1 MHRLFQIM
9 PTGLTIGALLR
20 LGLAIVCAMG
30 IMAGR
35 AAMAQGTSDNEIR
48 VGILA
53 TEGATRALEAW
64 TPTIDLLN
72 NAARNQSSPYRF
84 KIEPHTDLTLLD
96 GIADEQ
102 IDLFLGDPATFVVG
116 EVESGA
122 RALLSVAHMWNG
134 VTYDETGAVVFVRAD
149 SDIRSFE
156 DVSGRPI
163 MGVAAQEMTGW
174 QLAQQEFRKSRLEPD
189 DFGSDLM
196 FSGGNQREVV
206 YAVQTGLVD
215 VGVIRAGVLE
225 NLAKQGALSLDDFR
239 PLGAM
244 DHDGYPFWVST
255 PLYPDWVISA
265 VPDVPEEVLALVINS
280 LLSVTEDSDVSQS
293 AGGVVW
299 QAPQN
304 YQTVHE
310 LLISLRARPYENYL
324 RRAATRIYSAY
335 QWPVI
340 GLGTLIVLSLAFLA
354 FQVRRNAQLAEAR
367 KNVLQSEVRSK
378 QFYRNAIEDH
388 TVFCMLTKDGVISHV
403 NERFL
408 SALDRPRGS
417 LLQNHL
423 AELLNETNQ
432 SLLETEIMASM
443 QSGAPWQGALQLTR
457 RDDKAAWVQCTFI
470 PVTSASNTLSEIAI
484 VASDVTETRTGVSES
499 RFNNTLELIQD
510 QVIVMRPGTF
520 ELMYVNTSAHQL
532 LIGERMGGSW
542 KGKKA
547 SDFITKD
554 DFDALKMRAEA
565 TIAGPQRRVTWE
577 VEGKFDVTY
586 EISLEYAQPEQDEPR
601 LIVIYRDI
609 SERKAVEKAKNEFI
623 ATVSHELRTPLTSMK
638 GALGLAVS
646 GAVGE
651 VPEKMTGVINMAA
664 SNCDRLVTLINDI
677 LDLEKI
683 SSGKMD
689 YKMQAFDLNTVVSDA
704 LEANKFYAEK
714 FDVTLRRIGDAKE
727 NEFRTYG
734 DATRLTQV
742 MDNLM
747 SNAAKFSHKG
757 SEILVSLSEFE
768 GRLRISI
775 RDFGDG
781 IPEKAQATIF
791 DKFTQA
797 DSSDTRS
804 KGGTGLGLSIVKLIV
819 EHHKGRIAF
828 VSKEGIGTEFFVDL
842 PMLDGD
848 TVVPISRKGS
858 DDNAALTF
866 TDTLPETVA
875 IATPKVG
882 ETAIDRLVTKSRE
895 TGTDV
900 KFELGRVNALQVAK
914 GRGVVGQ
921 STVLNWMSSHEQA
934 LMVELLQREEMENC
948 DVSVIELTQAAN
960 TRQDIAARNITSG
973 MMVQDWLRD
982 CGDLLVGEGGETAK
996 VLAISSDD
1004 EVMQWLKEHEIEAV
1018 KSKGEAVSKS
1028 RSTQYDVIAQFGEG
1042 NDAATLALLP
1052 MQGGRLPSGW
1062 PVTLIVS
1069 KTKAKQASR
1078 GVVSK
1083 FSSGGGRGRRR
1094 A

>member
-1 MHRLFQIM
+1 
-9 PTGLTIGALLR
+9 
-20 LGLAIVCAMG
+20 
-30 IMAGR
+30 MAFWRPKG
-35 AAMAQGTSDNEIR
+35 Q
-48 VGILA
+48 
-53 TEGATRALEAW
+53 TRALEAW

-72 NAARNQSSPYRF
+72 NAARNQSLPYRF

-96 GIADEQ
+96 GIADDQ

-408 SALDRPRGS
+408 NALDRPRGS

-423 AELLNETNQ
+423 AELLNET
-432 SLLETEIMASM
+432 
-443 QSGAPWQGALQLTR
+443 
-457 RDDKAAWVQCTFI
+457 K
-470 PVTSASNTLSEIAI
+470 
-484 VASDVTETRTGVSES
+484 
-499 RFNNTLELIQD
+499 
-510 QVIVMRPGTF
+510 
-520 ELMYVNTSAHQL
+520 
-532 LIGERMGGSW
+532 
-542 KGKKA
+542 
-547 SDFITKD
+547 
-554 DFDALKMRAEA
+554 
-565 TIAGPQRRVTWE
+565 
-577 VEGKFDVTY
+577 
-586 EISLEYAQPEQDEPR
+586 
-601 LIVIYRDI
+601 
-609 SERKAVEKAKNEFI
+609 
-623 ATVSHELRTPLTSMK
+623 
-638 GALGLAVS
+638 
-646 GAVGE
+646 
-651 VPEKMTGVINMAA
+651 
-664 SNCDRLVTLINDI
+664 
-677 LDLEKI
+677 
-683 SSGKMD
+683 
-689 YKMQAFDLNTVVSDA
+689 
-704 LEANKFYAEK
+704 
-714 FDVTLRRIGDAKE
+714 
-727 NEFRTYG
+727 
-734 DATRLTQV
+734 
-742 MDNLM
+742 
-747 SNAAKFSHKG
+747 
-757 SEILVSLSEFE
+757 
-768 GRLRISI
+768 
-775 RDFGDG
+775 
-781 IPEKAQATIF
+781 
-791 DKFTQA
+791 
-797 DSSDTRS
+797 S
-804 KGGTGLGLSIVKLIV
+804 KL
-819 EHHKGRIAF
+819 
-828 VSKEGIGTEFFVDL
+828 
-842 PMLDGD
+842 
-848 TVVPISRKGS
+848 
-858 DDNAALTF
+858 
-866 TDTLPETVA
+866 
-875 IATPKVG
+875 
-882 ETAIDRLVTKSRE
+882 
-895 TGTDV
+895 
-900 KFELGRVNALQVAK
+900 
-914 GRGVVGQ
+914 
-921 STVLNWMSSHEQA
+921 
-934 LMVELLQREEMENC
+934 
-948 DVSVIELTQAAN
+948 
-960 TRQDIAARNITSG
+960 ARN
-973 MMVQDWLRD
+973 RD
-982 CGDLLVGEGGETAK
+982 HGL
-996 VLAISSDD
+996 
-1004 EVMQWLKEHEIEAV
+1004 H
-1018 KSKGEAVSKS
+1018 
-1028 RSTQYDVIAQFGEG
+1028 G
-1042 NDAATLALLP
+1042 NRAP
-1052 MQGGRLPSGW
+1052 HGR
-1062 PVTLIVS
+1062 
-1069 KTKAKQASR
+1069 AR
-1078 GVVSK
+1078 CN
-1083 FSSGGGRGRRR
+1083 
-1094 A
+1094 

>member
-1 MHRLFQIM
+1 MHRLFHIM
-9 PTGLTIGALLR
+9 PTGLTIGALVR
-20 LGLAIVCAMG
+20 LGLVIVCALWMV
-30 IMAGR
+30 AGR
-35 AAMAQGTSDNEIR
+35 AAMAQDTSDTEIR

-72 NAARNQSSPYRF
+72 GAAENQNLPYRF
-84 KIEPHTDLTLLD
+84 KIEPHTDLSLLD
-96 GIADEQ
+96 GIAEDR

-149 SDIRSFE
+149 SDIRDLE
-156 DVSGRPI
+156 DVAGRPI

-174 QLAQQEFRKSRLEPD
+174 QLAQQEFRKNRLEPE
-189 DFGSDLM
+189 DFGSNVM

-215 VGVIRAGVLE
+215 VGVVRAGVLE

-280 LLSVTEDSDVSQS
+280 LLSVTVDSDVSQS

-403 NERFL
+403 NERL
-408 SALDRPRGS
+408 LKALDRPRSS
-417 LLQNHL
+417 LMQNHL
-423 AELLNETNQ
+423 ATLLNETNQ
-432 SLLETEIMASM
+432 SLLETEIMAAM
-443 QSGAPWQGALQLTR
+443 QSGAPWQGPLQLTR
-457 RDDKAAWVQCTFI
+457 GDDKSAWVQCTFI

-520 ELMYVNTSAHQL
+520 ELMYVNSSAHQL
-532 LIGERMGGSW
+532 LIGERMGGTW

-547 SDFITKD
+547 SDFITKE
-554 DFDALKMRAEA
+554 DFEALKMRAEA

-623 ATVSHELRTPLTSMK
+623 ATVSHELRTPLTSIK
-638 GALGLAVS
+638 GALGLLQVQLKDVDTN
-646 GAVGE
+646 GA
-651 VPEKMTGVINMAA
+651 
-664 SNCDRLVTLINDI
+664 DRLIEIASSNSERLVSLVNDI
-677 LDLEKI
+677 LDMEKI
-683 SSGKMD
+683 SAGSM
-689 YKMQAFDLNTVVSDA
+689 AH
-704 LEANKFYAEK
+704 
-714 FDVTLRRIGDAKE
+714 DAKPE
-727 NEFRTYG
+727 RLSDIMALASKHTETYASQWDVQLSVEAPEGEQDIWTDKKRTIQVLSNLLSNACKFAHSGTTVRLCAEFLPDCAKISVINQGIGIQEEFREKVF
-734 DATRLTQV
+734 QP
-742 MDNLM
+742 
-747 SNAAKFSHKG
+747 FS
-757 SEILVSLSEFE
+757 
-768 GRLRISI
+768 
-775 RDFGDG
+775 
-781 IPEKAQATIF
+781 
-791 DKFTQA
+791 QA
-797 DSSDTRS
+797 DSSDTRQR
-804 KGGTGLGLSIVKLIV
+804 GGTGLGLN
-819 EHHKGRIAF
+819 
-828 VSKEGIGTEFFVDL
+828 
-842 PMLDGD
+842 
-848 TVVPISRKGS
+848 ISRQLIESMGGQIGFESEPDK
-858 DDNAALTF
+858 
-866 TDTLPETVA
+866 ETVFWFTCPLA
-875 IATPKVG
+875 KGDEIA
-882 ETAIDRLVTKSRE
+882 
-895 TGTDV
+895 
-900 KFELGRVNALQVAK
+900 QVA
-914 GRGVVGQ
+914 
-921 STVLNWMSSHEQA
+921 
-934 LMVELLQREEMENC
+934 
-948 DVSVIELTQAAN
+948 
-960 TRQDIAARNITSG
+960 
-973 MMVQDWLRD
+973 
-982 CGDLLVGEGGETAK
+982 
-996 VLAISSDD
+996 
-1004 EVMQWLKEHEIEAV
+1004 
-1018 KSKGEAVSKS
+1018 
-1028 RSTQYDVIAQFGEG
+1028 
-1042 NDAATLALLP
+1042 
-1052 MQGGRLPSGW
+1052 
-1062 PVTLIVS
+1062 
-1069 KTKAKQASR
+1069 
-1078 GVVSK
+1078 
-1083 FSSGGGRGRRR
+1083 
-1094 A
+1094 